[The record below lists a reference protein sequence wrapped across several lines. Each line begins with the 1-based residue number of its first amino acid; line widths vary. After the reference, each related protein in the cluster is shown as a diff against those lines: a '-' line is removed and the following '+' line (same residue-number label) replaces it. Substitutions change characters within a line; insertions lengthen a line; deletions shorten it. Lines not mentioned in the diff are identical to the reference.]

1 MRFSPLEFHPN
12 STLRRRVYP
21 TQNKEV
27 QPSKGQYGHVTDVA
41 KLYPPAR
48 GEKAFFNFQ
57 FSIFN
62 FHLF

>member
-1 MRFSPLEFHPN
+1 MQFSPLEFHPN

-21 TQNKEV
+21 AQNKAV

-48 GEKAFFNFQ
+48 EKKAFSTFNIYSDQ
-57 FSIFN
+57 N
-62 FHLF
+62 